1 MKIKR
6 IALSLISC
14 FALLVSSIPS
24 TAVFVSAE
32 TSGNG
37 KAADPYTASNY
48 DELTEALGKSGVDED
63 GVSYI
68 KLTSGFSTDE
78 FITVDFPKKVVIDGG
93 SNAITGGGFNLK
105 GNVTLKNLTFT
116 TDNKKNAVIIG
127 DAINANTVTLEGV
140 TITQTAPSESK
151 DIVTTIWINSK
162 TNVTPNVTLKD
173 CNITVNSNA
182 NVKDRARA
190 IVLSD
195 EGTAGT
201 GSGTLTLD
209 NTTVKANED
218 QGGNAVGID
227 ILAKGAAVKI
237 QNGSKIVVPKR
248 YGISV
253 FSQEAN
259 ITIDN
264 SEVES
269 WGAIYFMDGNNNY
282 KSTGNT
288 VTIKNKSKITST
300 NPFSEGVNNFA
311 AICFSG
317 KNDSVTLDETSSI
330 VCKGSGE
337 EGKAQYVA
345 SFYST
350 DNNKLTI
357 DGTISVENNPSD
369 LDLYFTY
376 SQSGDID
383 NAPETPAV
391 VIGEKATVP
400 GFTLNDS
407 EGNFKQT
414 YDKLSEAVANAE
426 ENDIIVMGENSKEPE
441 VKADKKL
448 TIQRKGHTAN
458 VTSEKYDVIVS
469 EESYV
474 VDHKL
479 VEKKAKKCD
488 GTSEYTYY
496 VCELCGKYF
505 EDNKGQTPIED
516 IQAKVKEVGEHSNL
530 IPTSPAAKP
539 ANCMETGLTQ
549 GYKCEKCGQTV
560 IEPQVLNRNDDHSW
574 PETWEGTLNDDDE
587 AKGYTAVT
595 DCTKG
600 GWQVEECARG
610 CGARHYN
617 YVEPK
622 AAHNFGDPEI
632 KNEGDKEATCTEP
645 GQKTKT
651 CKDCPYE
658 EKVVIPALN
667 HTNGKGASTIVAVPK
682 VEASC
687 KGEGTE
693 GHDRYWYCTQCKRE
707 EGTYESKHDNDEYKW
722 FSDAACTQEIVDH
735 DSIFTTEEHD
745 FSIPI
750 EPKAPTCQESGH
762 FGYNQCSKCGDIE
775 DGKQVSDFYAPANP
789 FGHVYS
795 SGLQGEATESTCI
808 TKGKYQYFTC
818 DLCNKTYIVKSDAK
832 DEWENYTDIEEIHP
846 ANGTPTDEELA
857 LKPLAKH
864 TWGTP
869 VEYDAPDCETAGH
882 FGSVQ
887 CTVCQAKFKTTD
899 DKGVAI
905 ENEDEYVKVTEDT
918 ELEIAA
924 LGHEWVDDAAHH
936 FNDNC
941 TTYEYYMCNRED
953 CGKLAMVVTDQE
965 DDTILDS
972 VKVKYIDSVEEAKK
986 PDATH
991 NWVDQVT
998 EAKEPNCTENGTY
1011 AYAKCDKC
1019 GAFAEKLAAGGYKE
1033 WTAAA
1038 DDKDGDGVITEA
1050 DFVKKATGHNFEDGF
1065 VKGYASPDPCTQ
1077 PGLKSYAVC
1086 QNDGCGVYALATLK
1100 AEASEG
1106 SDNPADY
1113 DYTPWTVENNDK
1125 VDPATGAGDGVID
1138 ENDFVIDIVGHVYGE
1153 IHPAYTPEGAAACT
1167 ENGKKA
1173 YYECSVCSKLFID
1186 AADGTKQEVTEN
1198 ELIIPA
1204 PGHKEEAI
1212 PASEDVAATC
1222 TGEGLTGGTRC
1233 SVCKTI
1239 LTPRKVI
1246 PALGHDFKE
1255 ENYKT
1260 KTPATCETNEIQEA
1274 KCSRCDATQTR
1285 EKQESALGHAYEKV
1299 EAKEATCTE
1308 PGNIEHYKC
1317 SRCSK
1322 LFVDEEGVKNEVTA
1336 DKVVTTKDHEYGE
1349 LIAEVPA
1356 TCTKEGTKAH
1366 YQCSECE
1373 KLFVDETTAQDDG
1386 TSVTIKKEVTAAELV
1401 IEKTA
1406 HTPKAVEAVE
1416 ATCTKTGLT
1425 EGSVCDVCGEVL
1437 VAQTVTPMIDHTPV
1451 TDASSDATCTKSGLT
1466 EGKHCS
1472 VCGGTLVAQAVI
1484 PALGHNFVNGVCTR
1498 CNEKEPNYGDN
1509 TSVNNDIS
1517 KPSSNSNNNNVTTIA
1532 NKMPPKVLKVTQAK
1546 VTKLKV
1552 KSKAKKTINVS
1563 WKKVSGAKGYEVEVS
1578 KNSSFKKK
1586 ARVVLKKTSK
1596 LKLTLKNKKIK
1607 SKKTYYVRVRAY
1619 TTYNSNGTT
1628 VKAYSNWNYVLRK
1641 VKVK

>member
-1 MKIKR
+1 MN
-6 IALSLISC
+6 LISC

-317 KNDSVTLDETSSI
+317 KNDSVTLDESSSI
-330 VCKGSGE
+330 ECKGSGE
-337 EGKAQYVA
+337 DGKAQYVA

-488 GTSEYTYY
+488 GKSEYTYY
-496 VCELCGKYF
+496 VCEVCGKYF
-505 EDNKGQTPIED
+505 EDNKETEIED
-516 IQAKVKEVGEHSNL
+516 IEARVKELGNHKDLEK
-530 IPTSPAAKP
+530 TSEAKE
-539 ANCMETGLTQ
+539 ATCMETGITP
-549 GYKCEKCGQTV
+549 GYKCKECGQIV
-560 IEPQVLNRNDDHSW
+560 IEPQVLNRNDNHSW
-574 PETWEGTLNDDDE
+574 PETWKGTLDDE
-587 AKGYTAVT
+587 DTAKGYTAVT
-595 DCTKG
+595 NCKEG
-600 GWQVEECARG
+600 GWQVEECSRG
-610 CGARHYN
+610 CGAKHYK

-622 AAHNFGDPEI
+622 EHEFGDAVI
-632 KNEGDKEATCTEP
+632 KEGDETDKEATCTEP

-651 CKDCPYE
+651 CKNCPYE

-667 HTNGKGASTIVAVPK
+667 HTDSRGESTIVAVPM

-707 EGTYESKHDNDEYKW
+707 EGTYESKHENDEYKW

-735 DSIFTTEEHD
+735 DSIFKTEEHD
-745 FSIPI
+745 FSITIPG
-750 EPKAPTCQESGH
+750 KAPTCQASGQ
-762 FGYNQCSKCGDIE
+762 YSYKQCSKCGDIE
-775 DGKQVSDFYAPANP
+775 GGKQVSDFYAPANE

-795 SGLQGEATESTCI
+795 SGLQGEATESTCLK
-808 TKGKYQYFTC
+808 KGKYQYFKC

-846 ANGTPTDEELA
+846 ASDTPTEDELA
-857 LKPLAKH
+857 LKPLAEHK
-864 TWGTP
+864 WGTP
-869 VEYDAPDCETAGH
+869 VEYKAPECEAKGNY
-882 FGSVQ
+882 GSVQ

-899 DKGVAI
+899 DQGVAI
-905 ENEDEYVKVTEDT
+905 ENEDEYVKVNSDT
-918 ELEIAA
+918 DLEIAA
-924 LGHEWVDDAAHH
+924 LGHEWSSADATHH
-936 FNDNC
+936 FADNC
-941 TTYEYYMCNRED
+941 TTYEYYKCTRD
-953 CGKLAMVVTDQE
+953 CGKIAMVVTESE
-965 DDTILDS
+965 DATILED
-972 VKVKYIDSVEEAKK
+972 VKVKYISSEDEAKK
-986 PDATH
+986 PEASH
-991 NWVDQVT
+991 NWVDKVT

-1011 AYAKCDKC
+1011 AYAQCDKC
-1019 GAFAEKLAAGGYKE
+1019 NAFAEKLAEGGYKE
-1033 WTAAA
+1033 WTAA
-1038 DDKDGDGVITEA
+1038 DDKDGDGVITDA
-1050 DFVKKATGHNFEDGF
+1050 DFVKKATGHNFEAGF

-1077 PGLKSYAVC
+1077 PGLNSYAVC
-1086 QNDGCGVYALATLK
+1086 KNDGCGVYALATLK

-1113 DYTPWTVENNDK
+1113 DYTPWTVEDNDK
-1125 VDPATGAGDGVID
+1125 NSDGEITED
-1138 ENDFVIDIVGHVYGE
+1138 DFVIDVVGHIYGDL
-1153 IHPAYTPEGAAACT
+1153 HPAYTPEGAAACT

-1173 YYECSVCSKLFID
+1173 YYECSACNKLFID
-1186 AADGTKQEVTEN
+1186 EGSDKKEVTEN
-1198 ELIIPA
+1198 ELIVPA
-1204 PGHKEEAI
+1204 PGHQEEAI

-1255 ENYKT
+1255 ESYKT
-1260 KTPATCETNEIQEA
+1260 KTPATCETKEIQEA
-1274 KCSRCDATQTR
+1274 QCSRCDVTQTR
-1285 EKQESALGHAYEKV
+1285 EKPNSEPLGHDYQKV

-1308 PGNIEHYKC
+1308 PGNIEYYKC
-1317 SRCSK
+1317 SRCTK
-1322 LFVDEEGVKNEVTA
+1322 LFVDEEGAKKEITA

-1349 LIAEVPA
+1349 LIEEVPA
-1356 TCTKEGTKAH
+1356 TCTEEGTKAH
-1366 YQCSECE
+1366 YKCSVCE
-1373 KLFVDETTAQDDG
+1373 KLFVDETTMQG
-1386 TSVTIKKEVTAAELV
+1386 ETSVTIKKEVTAVDLV
-1401 IEKTA
+1401 IEKIA
-1406 HTPKAVEAVE
+1406 HTPKAVEAVA
-1416 ATCTKTGLT
+1416 ATCTKPGLT

-1437 VAQTVTPMIDHTPV
+1437 VAQAVTPMIDHTPV
-1451 TDASSDATCTKSGLT
+1451 TDAKVDPTCTKTGLT

-1472 VCGGTLVAQAVI
+1472 VCEGTLVAQAVI

-1498 CNEKEPNYGDN
+1498 CNENEPSYGDDTPVDN
-1509 TSVNNDIS
+1509 GNS
-1517 KPSSNSNNNNVTTIA
+1517 KPGNITNNNNNNNNSNITTTPA
-1532 NKMPPKVLKVTQAK
+1532 NKIPAKALKVKQAK
-1546 VTKLKV
+1546 INKLKV

-1578 KNSSFKKK
+1578 KSSKFKKN
-1586 ARVVLKKTSK
+1586 ARVLKKTTKK
-1596 LKLTLKNKKIK
+1596 LKLTIKNKKIK

-1619 TTYNSNGTT
+1619 TTYKSGNSTN
-1628 VKAYSNWNYVLRK
+1628 KAYSSWNYVLRK